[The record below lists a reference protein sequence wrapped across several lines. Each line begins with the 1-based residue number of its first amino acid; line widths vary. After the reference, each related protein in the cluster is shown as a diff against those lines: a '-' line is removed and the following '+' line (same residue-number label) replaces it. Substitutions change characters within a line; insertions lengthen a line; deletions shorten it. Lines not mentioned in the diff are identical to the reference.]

1 MDQHSKTIST
11 HQIDGSSAVDY
22 SDKTTFFDKK
32 IVSRSSKGMK
42 EDFTGAD
49 WLTVMEAAF
58 YLRMQSRD
66 GSPCAQRVRNLV
78 CQGRLPYY
86 KPFGRLLFKR
96 SELRQLIE
104 SSREGAYQ
112 CR

>member
-11 HQIDGSSAVDY
+11 HLIDGSSAVDY
-22 SDKTTFFDKK
+22 SDRTKFFDNE
-32 IVSRSSKGMK
+32 IVSRSSRGKR
-42 EDFTGAD
+42 EDLAGAD
-49 WLTVMEAAF
+49 WLCATEAAL
-58 YLRMQSRD
+58 YLKMLSRD
-66 GSPCAQRVRNLV
+66 GKPCVQRVRNLV
-78 CQGRLPYY
+78 CQGRLPFY

-104 SSREGAYQ
+104 SSRKGAYQ